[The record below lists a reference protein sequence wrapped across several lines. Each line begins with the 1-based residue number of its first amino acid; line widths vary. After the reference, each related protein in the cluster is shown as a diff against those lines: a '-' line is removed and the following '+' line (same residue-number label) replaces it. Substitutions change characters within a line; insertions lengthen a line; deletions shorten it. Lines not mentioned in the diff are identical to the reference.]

1 MSFFGID
8 IPACFACENTS
19 KSLNS
24 APRSQ
29 HITFRNVS
37 FCFQRRR
44 VCCPNHFFFNRNGST
59 GKGGAK
65 CGVGITFTSTARDE
79 LVFSSTAKINSIQSH
94 IHTVTTSPC
103 SAHSR
108 SHHHTVARLFN
119 PSVAPYLSPSVFHS
133 QLCLSLFIAL
143 FLLVISFL
151 RKVRASRRES

>member
-1 MSFFGID
+1 MFCLRKHFQVPEFSAEVSTHSISQCLLFFQKEE
-8 IPACFACENTS
+8 FAALTIS
-19 KSLNS
+19 S
-24 APRSQ
+24 AG
-29 HITFRNVS
+29 V
-37 FCFQRRR
+37 
-44 VCCPNHFFFNRNGST
+44 NRNGST

-94 IHTVTTSPC
+94 IHTVTTSPR

-119 PSVAPYLSPSVFHS
+119 PSVAPYLIPSVFHS